1 MVEISIF
8 FKYLVEKSYVV
19 ENKYMKGENMFIQ
32 NEDVFKV
39 FKTLLSLN
47 SDYLINKIES
57 TNKIKSNKEYII
69 GSIDK
74 NGIITIILN

>member
-1 MVEISIF
+1 MNV
-8 FKYLVEKSYVV
+8 
-19 ENKYMKGENMFIQ
+19 Q
-32 NEDVFKV
+32 NEEVFIV

-47 SDYLINKIES
+47 SNYLINKIES
-57 TNKIKSNKEYII
+57 ANKLKSNKEYII

>member
-1 MVEISIF
+1 MI
-8 FKYLVEKSYVV
+8 
-19 ENKYMKGENMFIQ
+19 IQ
-32 NEDVFKV
+32 NEEVFII
-39 FKTLLSLN
+39 FKTLLSLK

-69 GSIDK
+69 GIIDK

>member
-1 MVEISIF
+1 M
-8 FKYLVEKSYVV
+8 EKSYVV
-19 ENKYMKGENMFIQ
+19 ENKYMKGENMIIQ
-32 NEDVFKV
+32 NEDVFIV

-74 NGIITIILN
+74 NCIITIILN

>member
-1 MVEISIF
+1 M
-8 FKYLVEKSYVV
+8 EKSYAL
-19 ENKYMKGENMFIQ
+19 ENKYMKGENMVIQ
-32 NEDVFKV
+32 NEEVFKV

-47 SDYLINKIES
+47 SDYLINKIDS

>member
-1 MVEISIF
+1 M
-8 FKYLVEKSYVV
+8 EKSYAL
-19 ENKYMKGENMFIQ
+19 ENKYMKGENMIIQ
-32 NEDVFKV
+32 NEEVFIVFKI
-39 FKTLLSLN
+39 LLSLN
-47 SDYLINKIES
+47 CDYSINKIES

>member
-1 MVEISIF
+1 M
-8 FKYLVEKSYVV
+8 EKSYAV

-57 TNKIKSNKEYII
+57 TNKIK
-69 GSIDK
+69 

>member
-1 MVEISIF
+1 MV
-8 FKYLVEKSYVV
+8 
-19 ENKYMKGENMFIQ
+19 IQ
-32 NEDVFKV
+32 NEEVFIV

-47 SDYLINKIES
+47 SNYLINKIES
-57 TNKIKSNKEYII
+57 TNKIKGNKEYII

>member
-1 MVEISIF
+1 M
-8 FKYLVEKSYVV
+8 EKSYAL
-19 ENKYMKGENMFIQ
+19 ENKYMKGENMIIQ
-32 NEDVFKV
+32 NEEVFIV

-57 TNKIKSNKEYII
+57 TNKIKNNKEYII

-74 NGIITIILN
+74 NGVITIILN

>member
-1 MVEISIF
+1 M
-8 FKYLVEKSYVV
+8 EKCYAV

-32 NEDVFKV
+32 NEEVFKV

>member
-1 MVEISIF
+1 MI
-8 FKYLVEKSYVV
+8 
-19 ENKYMKGENMFIQ
+19 IQ
-32 NEDVFKV
+32 NEEVFIV

-57 TNKIKSNKEYII
+57 TNKTKNNKEYII
-69 GSIDK
+69 GSIDE

>member
-1 MVEISIF
+1 
-8 FKYLVEKSYVV
+8 
-19 ENKYMKGENMFIQ
+19 MKGENMIIQ
-32 NEDVFKV
+32 NEDVFIV

-69 GSIDK
+69 GIIDK

>member
-1 MVEISIF
+1 MIGE
-8 FKYLVEKSYVV
+8 YLVKQYE
-19 ENKYMKGENMFIQ
+19 E
-32 NEDVFKV
+32 VFKV

-57 TNKIKSNKEYII
+57 TNKIKSNLEYII

>member
-1 MVEISIF
+1 
-8 FKYLVEKSYVV
+8 
-19 ENKYMKGENMFIQ
+19 MKHLFIKIITK
-32 NEDVFKV
+32 NRLHVLEVFKV

-57 TNKIKSNKEYII
+57 TNKIKNNKEYII

-74 NGIITIILN
+74 NGNITIILN

>member
-1 MVEISIF
+1 
-8 FKYLVEKSYVV
+8 
-19 ENKYMKGENMFIQ
+19 MKGENIIIQ
-32 NEDVFKV
+32 DEEVFKV

-69 GSIDK
+69 GIIDK

>member
-1 MVEISIF
+1 
-8 FKYLVEKSYVV
+8 VEKSYAL
-19 ENKYMKGENMFIQ
+19 ENKYMKGENIIIQ
-32 NEDVFKV
+32 DEEVFKV

-57 TNKIKSNKEYII
+57 TNKIKNNKEYII

>member
-1 MVEISIF
+1 MV
-8 FKYLVEKSYVV
+8 
-19 ENKYMKGENMFIQ
+19 IQ
-32 NEDVFKV
+32 NEEVFIV

-57 TNKIKSNKEYII
+57 ANKIKCNKEYII

>member
-1 MVEISIF
+1 M
-8 FKYLVEKSYVV
+8 EKSYAL
-19 ENKYMKGENMFIQ
+19 ENKYMKGENMIIQ
-32 NEDVFKV
+32 NEDVFIV

>member
-1 MVEISIF
+1 MI
-8 FKYLVEKSYVV
+8 
-19 ENKYMKGENMFIQ
+19 IQ
-32 NEDVFKV
+32 NEDVFIV

-47 SDYLINKIES
+47 SDYLTNKIES

-69 GSIDK
+69 GIIDK

>member
-1 MVEISIF
+1 M
-8 FKYLVEKSYVV
+8 EKSYAV

-32 NEDVFKV
+32 NEEVFKV

>member
-1 MVEISIF
+1 M
-8 FKYLVEKSYVV
+8 EKKPLL
-19 ENKYMKGENMFIQ
+19 EAKN
-32 NEDVFKV
+32 DVV
-39 FKTLLSLN
+39 FKTLFSLN

>member
-1 MVEISIF
+1 MV
-8 FKYLVEKSYVV
+8 
-19 ENKYMKGENMFIQ
+19 IQ
-32 NEDVFKV
+32 NEEVFKV

-47 SDYLINKIES
+47 SDYLINKS

>member
-1 MVEISIF
+1 M
-8 FKYLVEKSYVV
+8 EKSYALK
-19 ENKYMKGENMFIQ
+19 NKYMKGENMIIQ
-32 NEDVFKV
+32 DEEVFKV

>member
-1 MVEISIF
+1 
-8 FKYLVEKSYVV
+8 VEKSYAV

-32 NEDVFKV
+32 NEEVFKV